1 MLKTIYR
8 INFEIELLTGLH
20 IGGSSDTFDIGGADS
35 TVIKNPF
42 TKEPYIPG
50 SSIKGKL
57 RSLLTQKYGV
67 ISKSEKN
74 NDREIT
80 FQNNFEGKVFKNLFQ
95 PVEYEDETIQVSR
108 AIFRDALLSDSSK
121 EKLQAFLGKGVYTE
135 IKAENS
141 ISLLK
146 GKAANPRFIERV
158 PAGAKFNGEII
169 LHIYENDNEELLKNG
184 IKEALEMLELNY
196 LGGSGT
202 RGYGKVKINYLNDE
216 IFEKVEFL

>member
-35 TVIKNPF
+35 TVIKNPL
-42 TKEPYIPG
+42 TREPYIPG

-67 ISKSEKN
+67 ISGS
-74 NDREIT
+74 EIT
-80 FQNNFEGKVFKNLFQ
+80 IKDDYQGKVFKNIFEH
-95 PVEYEDETIQVSR
+95 VEYEDETIQVSR
-108 AIFRDALLSDSSK
+108 AIFRDASLTGQSK
-121 EKLQAFLGKGVYTE
+121 EELETFLGKGVYTE
-135 IKAENS
+135 VKAENK

-146 GKAANPRFIERV
+146 GTAANPRFIERV

-169 LHIYENDNEELLKNG
+169 LHVYENDDEELLKKG
-184 IKEALEMLELNY
+184 LKEALEMLELNY

-202 RGYGKVKINYLNDE
+202 RGYGKVKIHYLNDD
-216 IFEKVEFL
+216 IFEEVKIF

>member
-57 RSLLTQKYGV
+57 RSLLTKKYGV

-121 EKLQAFLGKGVYTE
+121 DQLQAFLGKGVYTE

-169 LHIYENDNEELLKNG
+169 LHIYENDNEELLKSG
-184 IKEALEMLELNY
+184 LKEALEMLELNY